1 MKRLVIA
8 IFVLL
13 FAGVNYAQWTQVT
26 HGDNLWIEEV
36 AFADSLNG
44 TATSSGFGFYHTT
57 NGGQTWQLKATWDL
71 IWLSSRGVTFIDNKI
86 GWITTYQGPYQGYF
100 YKTTDAGVNWQ
111 KVDNGTADG
120 KAHRT
125 FWFNTQ
131 VGFACGGN
139 NASFFWTDSISAK
152 GLFWKTTD
160 GGNTWSHKEVGK
172 PRGGWQEIW
181 MLPTGRGFLVS
192 GDLIYVTDDM
202 GENWKKYD
210 FVFHSEEWIKQ
221 IYFFNNTDGLAF
233 ASRIFLNGQN
243 NRATWVYK
251 TTDAGQTWQ
260 LISEIP
266 FLSIAVTKPVYVVD
280 SNNIAMVGQYNNS
293 NPLDPLGLSF
303 RILRS
308 LDGGKTWYV
317 EQKLGYNDIIYGLTK
332 NGNTYWGGGLQMW
345 RCDNVKPYFTE
356 IVSDSIA
363 YADSQYKQQLQVVD
377 LDGDPVQLSIIEG
390 PSFLAVDNC
399 CVIGTPTN
407 QDTGNY
413 IVKVLASDGKGGTDT
428 LSYNLKVDKTTGV
441 EIIDGI
447 PTDYQLS
454 QNYPNPFNPSTKIRY
469 SIPKSS
475 NVILTIYNILGQ
487 QVTVLVNEY
496 QSVGNYEYSFT
507 AENLASGTYIYRIQ
521 AGDYTTSKKMLY
533 VK

>member
-8 IFVLL
+8 VFVLL
-13 FAGVNYAQWTQVT
+13 FAGVINAQWTQVT

-44 TATSSGFGFYHTT
+44 TATASGFGFYHTT

-111 KVDNGTADG
+111 KVDNGTTDG

-139 NASFFWTDSISAK
+139 NASFFWSDSVSAK
-152 GLFWKTTD
+152 GLFWKTTN
-160 GGNTWSHKEVGK
+160 GGLTWTYKEVGK
-172 PRGGWQEIW
+172 PKGGWQEIW
-181 MLPTGRGFLVS
+181 MLSTGRGFLS
-192 GDLIYVTDDM
+192 NGYELYVTSDM
-202 GENWKKYD
+202 GETWQEYG
-210 FVFHSEEWIKQ
+210 FSYHPEELIKQ
-221 IYFFNNTDGLAF
+221 IHFFNDTEGLLF
-233 ASRIFLNGQN
+233 SSRTELGKSN
-243 NRATWVYK
+243 TWVYR
-251 TTDAGQTWQ
+251 TTNGGQTWQ
-260 LISEIP
+260 VISEIS
-266 FLSIAVTKPVYVVD
+266 LLTISLTKPVYVVD
-280 SNNIAMVGQYNNS
+280 SNNIVMVGQYFNHDTREANM
-293 NPLDPLGLSF
+293 

-308 LDGGKTWYV
+308 LDGGKTWFL
-317 EQKLGYNDIIYGLTK
+317 EQKLGYNDLIYSLTK

-356 IVSDSIA
+356 TISDSIA
-363 YADSQYKQQLQVVD
+363 YADSQYSQALQVVD
-377 LDGDPVQLSIIEG
+377 PDGDQVTLSIIEG
-390 PSFLAVDNC
+390 PSFLTIDNC
-399 CVIGTPTN
+399 CVVGMPSS

-441 EIIDGI
+441 EVIEGI
-447 PTDYQLS
+447 PVEYQLV

-475 NVILTIYNILGQ
+475 NVTLTIYNILGQ

-507 AENLASGTYIYRIQ
+507 AENLASGTYIYRLV
-521 AGDYTTSKKMLY
+521 AGNYVSTKKMVY